1 MIFVMCA
8 DEQWRSLSRSH
19 RGYGLAGDKSA
30 FPGGLAGDVECGDD
44 AFRSVDHGRDRGGRG
59 VRGCRRR
66 SPCGGRSP
74 WKPPPA
80 TDSSASIRRTVPG
93 DLFAYR
99 PCLDLTIG

>member
-1 MIFVMCA
+1 MIFVTCA

-44 AFRSVDHGRDRGGRG
+44 AFRGVDHGRDRGGRG
-59 VRGCRRR
+59 VRVAGGDRRAAGGHR
-66 SPCGGRSP
+66 GSPARR
-74 WKPPPA
+74 
-80 TDSSASIRRTVPG
+80 DSSASISRTVPG
-93 DLFAYR
+93 NLFAYW